1 MSKSMQQW
9 QYGPE
14 GRASLALAQAPVPV
28 AKRGEALVKVKAV
41 SLNYRELLVLDD
53 GDYDPA
59 AGIKVLG
66 SDMAGEVVALGEDV
80 TRVAVGDRVMGNFG
94 GGWIDGPSPQRAPT
108 LGGALPGV
116 LAEYVVMPAEWLVE
130 APASLDDAEAST
142 LPIAALT
149 AWTAL
154 VENGGLRPGQSLLVQ
169 GTGGVAIFAVQIAA
183 AMGAEVIVTSSDAGK
198 LDRAK
203 ALGATHG
210 INRRDLPDWEA
221 AVRDLTGGRGVD
233 HVLDLVGG
241 DNLARSIQAAA
252 QGGQISL
259 IGVID
264 GFSATLPLFEAIQ
277 RQVSLQGVMVGHRR
291 SFENL
296 VRAID
301 HIVLKPVIDS
311 RFAFDDVP
319 AALDRLKQGAF
330 GKIVVRVA

>member
-1 MSKSMQQW
+1 MSKQMQQW

-14 GRASLALAQAPVPV
+14 GRVSLTLAQAPIPVP
-28 AKRGEALVKVKAV
+28 KRDEALVKVKAV

-53 GDYDPA
+53 GGYDPA
-59 AGIKVLG
+59 GGIKVLG
-66 SDMAGEVVALGEDV
+66 SDMAGEVVALGEGV
-80 TRVAVGDRVMGNFG
+80 SRVAVGDRVIGNFG
-94 GGWIDGPSPQRAPT
+94 GDWIDGPSPQMAPT
-108 LGGALPGV
+108 LGGALQGV
-116 LAEYVVMPAEWLVE
+116 LAEYVVMPAEWLVQ
-130 APASLDDAEAST
+130 APTSLDDAEVST

-154 VENGGLRPGQSLLVQ
+154 VENGGLRPGQSVLVQ

-183 AMGAEVIVTSSDAGK
+183 AIGAEVIVTSSDAGK
-198 LDRAK
+198 LERAK

-210 INRRDLPDWEA
+210 IDRSQTPDWDV
-221 AVRDLTGGRGVD
+221 AVRDLTGGRGAD

-241 DNLARSIQAAA
+241 DNLARSIKAAA
-252 QGGQISL
+252 QGGHISL

-277 RQVSLQGVMVGHRR
+277 RQATLKGVMVGHRR
-291 SFENL
+291 SLEDL

-301 HIVLKPVIDS
+301 HIGLKPEIDS
-311 RFAFDDVP
+311 SFAFADVP
-319 AALDRLKQGAF
+319 AALERLKQGAF